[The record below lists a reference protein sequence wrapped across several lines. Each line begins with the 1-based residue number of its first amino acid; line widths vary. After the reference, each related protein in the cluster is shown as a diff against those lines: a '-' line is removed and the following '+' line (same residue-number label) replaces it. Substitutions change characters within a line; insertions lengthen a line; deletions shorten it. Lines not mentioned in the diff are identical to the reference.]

1 MTTVRKT
8 FPRGFRGRINF
19 RQVDLGGITTVRV
32 GRTVDDLEVVV
43 SLRPGR
49 YEVAFH
55 VHDGSGTEQPVV
67 IGKVVPDVDAV
78 ALDDCPSVT
87 VPADRAVIDGGRI
100 AA

>member
-1 MTTVRKT
+1 MAVVTKT
-8 FPRGFRGRINF
+8 FPRGSRGRVNF
-19 RQVDLGGITTVRV
+19 RHVDLGGITTVRV
-32 GRTVDDLEVVV
+32 GRTVDDLTVVV

-55 VHDGSGTEQPVV
+55 VHDESGTEQPVV
-67 IGKVVPDVDAV
+67 IGKVVLDVDTV
-78 ALDDCPSVT
+78 DLDDCPSVT